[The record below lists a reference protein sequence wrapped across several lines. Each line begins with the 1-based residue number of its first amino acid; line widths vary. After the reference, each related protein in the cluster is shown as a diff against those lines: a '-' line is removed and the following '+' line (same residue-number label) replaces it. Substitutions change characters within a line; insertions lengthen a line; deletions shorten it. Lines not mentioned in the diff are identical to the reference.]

1 MKKVLGL
8 VLELNPFHNGHKY
21 FIDQA
26 IKMINPSVTIAVV
39 STSFTMRGD
48 VSVIDK
54 FAKTKLCL
62 DYGIDIVLELPF
74 ISAINS
80 ADYFSAAA
88 VNILKSFQVTDICF
102 GSEAKSIETL
112 QNIATI
118 SSSAEYNNILRA
130 NLDKGLSY
138 SSASLSTL
146 LSLTDPSLAMSST
159 LPNNTLGIGYLKAI
173 KDSNI
178 TPHIIERIDNMYY
191 DENISKTNIASATSL
206 RKEIGENKE
215 IDNYIPNYT
224 YDFVN
229 SDQVNDEIYKLLQYT
244 FLKNDIS
251 NFKNILGVKEG
262 IENRFLSF
270 IDSANYKDFI
280 NNVQTKRYSINT
292 IKRLILHILL
302 NTSSQYEGKVNYY
315 LRILGMNNCGMK
327 YLAHLPKNIKQ
338 EIITTPKNS
347 TNEFVNLELR
357 ATKLYCLL
365 TNKNIYKQ
373 EYELIKKTE

>member
-229 SDQVNDEIYKLLQYT
+229 S
-244 FLKNDIS
+244 
-251 NFKNILGVKEG
+251 
-262 IENRFLSF
+262 
-270 IDSANYKDFI
+270 
-280 NNVQTKRYSINT
+280 
-292 IKRLILHILL
+292 
-302 NTSSQYEGKVNYY
+302 
-315 LRILGMNNCGMK
+315 
-327 YLAHLPKNIKQ
+327 
-338 EIITTPKNS
+338 
-347 TNEFVNLELR
+347 
-357 ATKLYCLL
+357 
-365 TNKNIYKQ
+365 
-373 EYELIKKTE
+373 